1 MNRINQTAVNMVTN
15 AGGFLAPLLVN
26 FITTPILLKL
36 LGQEGYGLQ
45 SLVLVVSGYL
55 VIMDLGMDIP
65 ITKLLAQDHARGHR
79 LLANRLLST
88 TLLLYLM
95 IGLCGFFVIFLSRDF
110 LVDRVFNIPAHQKGG
125 ARLVFQLAAVGFALN
140 LLCSWGRACLTG
152 IQRYDVANTIRILT
166 LMTGSIVGVSLVYI
180 GYGVVGFVLVRVITY
195 GLSAVAL
202 VFAVKHLIPYFRIA
216 LTLDINTLRRVK
228 SYVAMG
234 ILLRATGFV
243 TSGLDRIL
251 IGMWLGVV
259 AVAVYSIQWS
269 IISSALGLMNSIF
282 AFLFPMSSEL
292 HSTGKIEQLRGI
304 FKKTARFSAAAALL
318 VFPLLLIYGGIFL
331 KLWVGESVAVQ
342 ARHILRL
349 LVASS
354 MAGHLSVGLV
364 NSVAVGAG
372 RVRAF
377 SVYNIIRGTTLAGG
391 LLIFIN
397 WFGLIGAG
405 LGFLL
410 ANVVD
415 MGFFLFVLR
424 YYLKMSF
431 RELFN
436 FSYICPIIMG
446 VVLCVVGL
454 LFKPYVN
461 TWFFLIT
468 AVGLLSTAYIIV
480 GFAIGVYGETERA
493 VLLYF
498 RDTLLRPFRGGIETD
513 TGF

>member
-1 MNRINQTAVNMVTN
+1 MNGINRTAVNMVAN
-15 AGGFLAPLLVN
+15 ASGFVAPLLVN
-26 FITTPILLKL
+26 FITTPILLRL
-36 LGQEGYGLQ
+36 LGEDGYGLQ
-45 SLVLVVSGYL
+45 SLVLVISGYL
-55 VIMDLGMDIP
+55 VMMDLGMDVP
-65 ITKLLAQDHARGHR
+65 ITKLLAQDHAQGHR

-95 IGLCGFFVIFLSRDF
+95 IGLGGFFVIYLSRDF
-110 LVDRVFNIPAHQKGG
+110 LVDRVFAIPAHQKGG
-125 ARLVFQLAAVGFALN
+125 ARLVFQLAAVGFTLN
-140 LLCSWGRACLTG
+140 LLCSWGRACLAG

-166 LMTGSIVGVSLVYI
+166 LVTGSIVGVSLVYV
-180 GYGVVGFVLVRVITY
+180 GYGVVGFVLVRVVTY

-228 SYVAMG
+228 SYVTMG
-234 ILLRATGFV
+234 ILLRVTGFV
-243 TSGLDRIL
+243 TAGLDRTL
-251 IGMWLGVV
+251 IGMWLGV
-259 AVAVYSIQWS
+259 ATVAVYSIQWS

-292 HSTGKIEQLRGI
+292 HASGKSEQLRQI
-304 FKKTARFSAAAALL
+304 FKKIAKFSAAAALL
-318 VFPLLLIYGGIFL
+318 VFSLLLVYGDIFL
-331 KLWVGESVAVQ
+331 RLWVGESVAMQ
-342 ARHILRL
+342 TRHILRL
-349 LVASS
+349 LVLSS
-354 MAGHLSVGLV
+354 LVGHITVGLV
-364 NSVAVGAG
+364 NEIAVGTG

-377 SVYNIIRGTTLAGG
+377 SVYNIIRGITLAGG

-436 FSYICPIIMG
+436 YSYICPIIMG

-461 TWFFLIT
+461 TWLSLI
-468 AVGLLSTAYIIV
+468 ASVGLLIAAYIIV

-493 VLLYF
+493 ILLHF
-498 RDTLLRPFRGGIETD
+498 RGILLKPFRGGIETD

>member
-1 MNRINQTAVNMVTN
+1 MNRINQTAVNMVAN

-26 FITTPILLKL
+26 FITTPILLRL
-36 LGQEGYGLQ
+36 LGEDGYGLQ
-45 SLVLVVSGYL
+45 SLVLVISGYL
-55 VIMDLGMDIP
+55 VIMDLGMDVP
-65 ITKLLAQDHARGHR
+65 ITKLLAQDHAQGHR

-95 IGLCGFFVIFLSRDF
+95 IGLGGFFVIYLSRDF
-110 LVDRVFNIPAHQKGG
+110 LVDRVFTIPAHQRGG
-125 ARLVFQLAAVGFALN
+125 AQLVFQLAAVGFALN

-166 LMTGSIVGVSLVYI
+166 LVTGSIVGVSLVYA
-180 GYGVVGFVLVRVITY
+180 GYGVAGFVLVRVVTY

-234 ILLRATGFV
+234 ILLRVTGFV
-243 TSGLDRIL
+243 TLGLDRTL
-251 IGMWLGVV
+251 IGMWLGVA

-292 HSTGKIEQLRGI
+292 HAGGRSEQLRQI

-318 VFPLLLIYGGIFL
+318 VFPLLLVYGDIFL

-342 ARHILRL
+342 TRHILRL
-349 LVASS
+349 LVVSS
-354 MAGHLSVGLV
+354 LVGHITVGLTSAIV
-364 NSVAVGAG
+364 VGMG
-372 RVRAF
+372 KLRVF
-377 SVYNIIRGTTLAGG
+377 SAYTLARGIVLAAG
-391 LLIFIN
+391 LFVFIHSL
-397 WFGLIGAG
+397 GLIGAG

-415 MGFFLFVLR
+415 VGFFIFVLKN
-424 YYLKMSF
+424 YLKLPF
-431 RELFN
+431 WQLFLY
-436 FSYICPIIMG
+436 SYAYPLVMAILMCSI
-446 VVLCVVGL
+446 GL
-454 LFKPYVN
+454 LIKPYLDN
-461 TWFFLIT
+461 WFSLV
-468 AVGLLSTAYIIV
+468 AAAGLLSTAYIV
-480 GFAIGVYGETERA
+480 GAFVAGVFGETEKKI
-493 VLLYF
+493 VSDFQSILLKP
-498 RDTLLRPFRGGIETD
+498 LKG
-513 TGF
+513 